1 MKENKKDTSLG
12 IERHVDEL
20 GRVVIPKEMRRR
32 LNIKETEEVSIRIF
46 NNYIEI
52 KKANSS
58 CIFCGNKNDLEDYN
72 DNSVC
77 QPCLNN
83 IIEKFSK

>member
-1 MKENKKDTSLG
+1 MEYIIKENKKDTSLG

-77 QPCLNN
+77 QPWLNN
-83 IIEKFSK
+83 II